1 MATGQVRYELQ
12 GPIAYVTFDRPEA
25 RNALTFEMYEQLHEV
40 CGRIEADGARVAV
53 LRGAGDKAFVAGT
66 DIREFTDFAGAED
79 GLAYERRTER
89 VLSRLERLPLPT
101 VAAIRGYAVGGGFS
115 IASVCDVR
123 IATPDARFGV
133 PIARTL
139 GNCLSMEGYARAVA
153 LLGPARTRYLL
164 LTASLLDAGQ
174 ALAAGYLSEVVP
186 PERLDRRAEELAEQ
200 LAGNA
205 PITLRV
211 TKEAVRRITAQNLAD
226 GDDLVREVYGSADFK
241 EGVSAFLDK
250 RTPRWQNR

>member
-66 DIREFTDFAGAED
+66 DIREFTDFDGAED

-89 VLSRLERLPLPT
+89 VLARLERLPVPT
-101 VAAIRGYAVGGGFS
+101 IAAIRGYAVGGGFS
-115 IASVCDVR
+115 IASVCDLR

-153 LLGPARTRYLL
+153 LLGPSRTKYLL

-186 PERLDRRAEELAEQ
+186 PERLEARAEELATQ

-211 TKEAVRRITAQNLAD
+211 TKEAVRRITAALRAD
-226 GDDLVREVYGSADFK
+226 GDDLVRETYSSADFK